1 MWGKTAKL
9 ILKWINRSGSIR
21 LYFILFPLLLFFD
34 ASTEPSESAEGPGGA
49 AGPAG
54 GPPEA
59 DGGWDPG
66 RSSSSR
72 FKFTVLMSCPWCVSG
87 TCVYWTNVYGFNY
100 LICVPSPPPYP
111 SSGRQSPHLSL
122 PEGFSGRVHRCS
134 APVVGSARCGCRN
147 VYRDLR
153 STKLRR
159 SKHRKHRQRLHQ
171 QPEEPTEVRLERW
184 RDRYFFTALR
194 DPEKTGFK
202 RQNSFKSTT
211 ELVVT

>member
-72 FKFTVLMSCPWCVSG
+72 FKFTVLMSCQWCVSV

-100 LICVPSPPPYP
+100 LICVPSPPPVPLFREAVSSPLP
-111 SSGRQSPHLSL
+111 SWRVFWPGTSLLGSGRRL
-122 PEGFSGRVHRCS
+122 CS
-134 APVVGSARCGCRN
+134 VW
-147 VYRDLR
+147 L
-153 STKLRR
+153 
-159 SKHRKHRQRLHQ
+159 
-171 QPEEPTEVRLERW
+171 
-184 RDRYFFTALR
+184 
-194 DPEKTGFK
+194 
-202 RQNSFKSTT
+202 
-211 ELVVT
+211 

>member
-1 MWGKTAKL
+1 MTQVWWKTAKL

-72 FKFTVLMSCPWCVSG
+72 FKFTVLMSCPWCVSV

-100 LICVPSPPPYP
+100 LICVPPRTPLQGGSLLTSPF
-111 SSGRQSPHLSL
+111 LK
-122 PEGFSGRVHRCS
+122 GFLAGYIV
-134 APVVGSARCGCRN
+134 AR
-147 VYRDLR
+147 LR
-153 STKLRR
+153 SSALLGVAVGTCTGIYAAQNYAVPNIENTVKDYISNLKNRR
-159 SKHRKHRQRLHQ
+159 
-171 QPEEPTEVRLERW
+171 
-184 RDRYFFTALR
+184 
-194 DPEKTGFK
+194 
-202 RQNSFKSTT
+202 KSD
-211 ELVVT
+211 